1 VRAAELTATEGT
13 LKVYLSEAVA
23 KGLIHDAGRGWYSR
37 LSKPLVLDP
46 RPVRELVRAVEKA
59 FPLLDFAAWSTVQ
72 FNPWMHHLLAQPV
85 HFLHVPRE
93 HLETIGDTLS
103 SLGWEVAVNPG
114 KKDAIRDIHPGEK
127 MVVLRPTHSKQPP
140 AQDHFAAPE
149 QVLVDLQIE
158 TEALSLMDSSE
169 ARAAAFGAAN
179 SGFVKMAELK
189 RFAEFRQLKLEQ
201 PWSIN

>member
-1 VRAAELTATEGT
+1 MRAAELTATEGT

-23 KGLIHDAGRGWYSR
+23 KGLFHDAGRGWYSR
-37 LSKPLVLDP
+37 RPKPLVLDP
-46 RPVRELVRAVEKA
+46 RPVRKLVRAVEKA
-59 FPLLDFAAWSTVQ
+59 FPLLDFSAWSTVQ

-114 KKDAIRDIHPGEK
+114 KKESIRAIHPGEK
-127 MVVLRPTHSKQPP
+127 VVVLRPAHSKQPP
-140 AQDHFAAPE
+140 AQDHFATPE

-158 TEALSLMDSSE
+158 TEAMSLMDSSE

-179 SGFVKMAELK
+179 SSLVKVAELK
-189 RFAEFRQLKLEQ
+189 RLAEFRQLKLEQ
-201 PWSIN
+201 P